1 MNIHYPALITSAIFF
16 GAIVVNLH
24 NRFYGTVIFT
34 SLVAIPSILLMVFL
48 SQKNLDILAYI
59 LLLAPICLV
68 IAGYVIGV
76 QNNSPSA
83 LKPTLIPQL
92 PNAKTNTLDAPPIT
106 KVPDRIEPKMS

>member
-1 MNIHYPALITSAIFF
+1 MNIYYPALITSAIFF

-24 NRFYGTVIFT
+24 NRFYGTEIFT
-34 SLVAIPSILLMVFL
+34 SLVAIPSVLLMVFL

-68 IAGYVIGV
+68 IAGYVIGI
-76 QNNSPSA
+76 QQNSPSA
-83 LKPTLIPQL
+83 LKPTVIPQL
-92 PNAKTNTLDAPPIT
+92 PHASSNILSTPPVA